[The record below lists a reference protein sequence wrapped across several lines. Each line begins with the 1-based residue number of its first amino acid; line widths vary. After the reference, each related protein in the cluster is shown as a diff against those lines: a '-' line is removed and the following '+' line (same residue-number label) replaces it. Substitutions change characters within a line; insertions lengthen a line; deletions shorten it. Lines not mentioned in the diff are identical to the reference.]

1 MGYKINYMSYPFESV
16 VYRPTDDGKIN
27 FFDNN
32 LSLKVCTAM
41 ILCKNEN
48 DVEKYGDFHRIF
60 YGRYLAGFAYEGN
73 KTLPPLCILHT
84 IHENKAVNAVY
95 YNGTV
100 YDPKLGV
107 FTFSEYE
114 KKNIVI
120 LSYTQMFIQE
130 AYEDTDWQPFIP
142 VEIQAELK
150 KDTELAVFFHS
161 LPPLQQSKILNYIYP
176 FSKPSSFKE
185 IRKMIKPITSTKVQH
200 IVSYIKSF
208 MPIAASKIPT
218 WEELQIFETDEAVKT
233 LKRCG
238 ITEGMTVL
246 DMGCGHGHYTFAASI
261 ATGAEGKVIAVDKDK
276 YVLKHVE
283 SKATEYNLKKIFCLK
298 TNEKGLSEY
307 KENIDFSILYDVLH
321 GLFNFSKADWGKT
334 TKIEFVDNLVSL
346 LKKDGILSLALYSE
360 IECKRVPFITKTGKD
375 SFKLVQVPH
384 EEAIKPYIRLMEAS
398 GLELYKVIEN
408 GGVHFDDFHN
418 PTKWRK
424 FGEIKI
430 SSLERRNIYNF
441 KKLN

>member
-1 MGYKINYMSYPFESV
+1 M
-16 VYRPTDDGKIN
+16 
-27 FFDNN
+27 
-32 LSLKVCTAM
+32 
-41 ILCKNEN
+41 
-48 DVEKYGDFHRIF
+48 
-60 YGRYLAGFAYEGN
+60 
-73 KTLPPLCILHT
+73 
-84 IHENKAVNAVY
+84 
-95 YNGTV
+95 
-100 YDPKLGV
+100 
-107 FTFSEYE
+107 
-114 KKNIVI
+114 
-120 LSYTQMFIQE
+120 
-130 AYEDTDWQPFIP
+130 
-142 VEIQAELK
+142 
-150 KDTELAVFFHS
+150 
-161 LPPLQQSKILNYIYP
+161 
-176 FSKPSSFKE
+176 
-185 IRKMIKPITSTKVQH
+185 
-200 IVSYIKSF
+200 
-208 MPIAASKIPT
+208 
-218 WEELQIFETDEAVKT
+218 
-233 LKRCG
+233 
-238 ITEGMTVL
+238 
-246 DMGCGHGHYTFAASI
+246 
-261 ATGAEGKVIAVDKDK
+261 
-276 YVLKHVE
+276 
-283 SKATEYNLKKIFCLK
+283 KKIFCLK

-307 KENIDFSILYDVLH
+307 KENIDFIILYDVLH